1 MNITILIDY
10 LIISSLVSIGVHY
23 LIRNIAKNYDL
34 LVDFPDKSR
43 KFHKDPTPLTG
54 GLSIILALFMSGK
67 LYLDINELNGFL
79 PLFTSTVI
87 FISFFLVL
95 VFLIDDMY
103 EIKPQYRLVAQCV
116 FTYYVIHST
125 GIYLES
131 FGNLFGLGDIY
142 LGDWG
147 IPITIFC
154 VVGVMNAFN
163 MIDGINGLC
172 AASTLIIMLFVGFSS
187 NLIYDSMLVLM
198 IGSILGFLVFNLR
211 VLGKKRSVFLGDSGS
226 NLMGFLVAWM
236 AIYSSQNQFYYI
248 TPITTVWFIAIPL
261 LDCIGLIFSRTF
273 IGKKITDPGRDHIH
287 HKLMKRFTAEVS
299 LLIIITAA
307 IIINIFAI
315 LMENNFNE
323 NISFYIFLLFA
334 AFYYFFTFFYFKESQ
349 ENL

>member
-23 LIRNIAKNYDL
+23 LIRNLAKNYKL
-34 LVDFPDKSR
+34 LVDYPDKNR
-43 KFHKDPTPLTG
+43 KFHKEPTPLTG

-67 LYLDINELNGFL
+67 LYLDINELNGYL
-79 PLFTSTVI
+79 PLFTSTII

-103 EIKPQYRLVAQCV
+103 DIKARYRLAAQCV
-116 FTYYVIHST
+116 FTYYVIYST
-125 GIYLES
+125 GIYLEY
-131 FGNLFGLGDIY
+131 FGNIFGLGDIY
-142 LGDWG
+142 LGNWG
-147 IPITIFC
+147 VPITIFC

-172 AASTLIIMLFVGFSS
+172 AISALIVMLFIGISS
-187 NLIYDSMLVLM
+187 NLIYDSMLILM
-198 IGSILGFLVFNLR
+198 IGSVLGFLVFNLR

-236 AIYSSQNQFYYI
+236 AIYSSQNEFYYI

-273 IGKKITDPGRDHIH
+273 IGKKITDAGRDHIH
-287 HKLMKRFTAEVS
+287 HKLMQRFTPEIS
-299 LLIIITAA
+299 LVIIITLT
-307 IIINIFAI
+307 IIINSFAI
-315 LMENNFNE
+315 LMENNFSE
-323 NISFYIFLLFA
+323 SISFYIFVLFA
-334 AFYYFFTFFYFKESQ
+334 AFYYFFMFYYLKEKQ
-349 ENL
+349 GNL